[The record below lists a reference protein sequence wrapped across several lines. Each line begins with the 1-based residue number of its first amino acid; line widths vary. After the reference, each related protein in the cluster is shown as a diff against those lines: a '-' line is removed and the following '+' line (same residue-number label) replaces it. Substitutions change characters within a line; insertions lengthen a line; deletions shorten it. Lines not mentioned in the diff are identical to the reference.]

1 MGINSNIVYVQGA
14 KITDLEALGLGP
26 TGETMTGDEALLC
39 HDGLRALEIKG
50 GVLVAD
56 GELSLVA
63 EPEKVSAVL
72 GRKVVAAMLG
82 STGDTYSLAVV
93 ERGAGAA
100 PTLTRHLVDSY
111 GERVVDHGEPLPE
124 EAGMTSLGEDSILDL
139 FEKLTGVVVF
149 ADNILFA
156 SFSTLGNRQAETP
169 RKGLF
174 GRLFGR

>member
-14 KITDLEALGLGP
+14 KITDLEALGLEP

-111 GERVVDHGEPLPE
+111 GERAVDHGDPLPE
-124 EAGMTSLGEDSILDL
+124 EAGMASLGEDSILDL

-149 ADNILFA
+149 GGDILFG
-156 SFSTLGNRQAETP
+156 SFSTLGPPSQAP
-169 RKGLF
+169 RKKGLLE
-174 GRLFGR
+174 RLFGG